1 MERIM
6 RLTKDN
12 EAARLPRLAEEV
24 KENLLSVEDY
34 GSYMRI
40 RRLEPGAFA
49 VG

>member
-24 KENLLSVEDY
+24 EENLLSVEDY
-34 GSYMRI
+34 ESYMRI
-40 RRLEPGAFA
+40 RELEPRDYASG
-49 VG
+49 